1 MPIIYNREQGDKAIK
16 NMEKT
21 SQNNRIGLDK
31 MANLVYNTSMKN
43 NDTFNERKYIMKN
56 IYQKT
61 TTLYSAEINTLDPK
75 LNKVARF
82 EAKFVTAK
90 GIIPRS
96 YLSCGFQ
103 TIKGCHDMIK
113 WQVENTLRNNQE
125 TT

>member
-1 MPIIYNREQGDKAIK
+1 MK
-16 NMEKT
+16 KT
-21 SQNNRIGLDK
+21 SKNNQIALDK
-31 MANLVYNTSMKN
+31 SANLVYNTSMKN

-75 LNKVARF
+75 LEKYSRY

-90 GIIPRS
+90 GVTPRS

-103 TIKGCHDMIK
+103 TIKGCHDMIN
-113 WQVENTLRNNQE
+113 WQVKNTLRNNKE